1 MASDNATVEGKSDKK
16 SKSRRKKKI
25 RRGRHG
31 KAGTKAHVG
40 ICNILYANVNVS
52 DLNARV

>member
-1 MASDNATVEGKSDKK
+1 MASDDATVVGKSDKK
-16 SKSRRKKKI
+16 SQSRRKKKI

-31 KAGTKAHVG
+31 KAGTKAH
-40 ICNILYANVNVS
+40 IFYMQMSMVS